1 MTVYSMTRRYTLTLK
16 EDKILTIAMCDL
28 WMDVVIDPKEDVID
42 VMKKYGL
49 SADDLE
55 KLMLKLGVSDKTL
68 WRHNEDLA

>member
-1 MTVYSMTRRYTLTLK
+1 MTRRYTLTLK